1 MTLEYKQSLTELNTI
16 IHLMDVEYL
25 SKIPQKFIDFITK
38 NMDINYIPNI
48 DKNIP
53 INEQKLNKD
62 TKVLLS
68 LIYRNYWCDNEIKE
82 NLLHQDFVEK
92 QKYEQELN
100 EKYNP
105 DNLFKNKTEKIEQV
119 NDEIVAL
126 TEIKETSWYQR
137 IFDNI
142 KRFFINLFKKG

>member
-16 IHLMDVEYL
+16 IHFMDVEYL

-82 NLLHQDFVEK
+82 NLVHQDFVEK
-92 QKYEQELN
+92 QKYEQKLN

-126 TEIKETSWYQR
+126 TEIKEILWYQR